1 MSLCT
6 ICFQTKKHMKQ
17 LDCNHIF
24 CHECIERWYYGN
36 TINSKKCPNCRC
48 SFIIKKPNT
57 RGNYFKENQKEICKD
72 LSQMIGVFKSLHT
85 RNEKILYMDKILK
98 KIYMNKSILIYNDSF
113 RKTVINKIQYLKEEG
128 VSHGYYWD
136 QKIYQF

>member
-1 MSLCT
+1 
-6 ICFQTKKHMKQ
+6 
-17 LDCNHIF
+17 
-24 CHECIERWYYGN
+24 
-36 TINSKKCPNCRC
+36 
-48 SFIIKKPNT
+48 
-57 RGNYFKENQKEICKD
+57 
-72 LSQMIGVFKSLHT
+72 MIGVFKSLHT